1 MAIDT
6 NEIGGFISE
15 CTNVDYLRG
24 LQFHIADRLSNLG
37 AERMPSPVVEPRVS
51 RAPFGE
57 QPREPREAFEPLSS
71 GDSRAP
77 GAAFISSECAHL
89 CKRKEAPATPAS
101 LPGDAHEEVPVPEQ
115 VIVAEAG
122 VTVQASQELAKD
134 QQASECENKAF
145 TPTPSEEETVE
156 LEPLPQN
163 RVGQATPNSKPAAPP
178 Q

>member
-37 AERMPSPVVEPRVS
+37 AERMPSPVVEPRVD
-51 RAPFGE
+51 
-57 QPREPREAFEPLSS
+57 FEPLFFE
-71 GDSRAP
+71 DSTPGTTAGVP
-77 GAAFISSECAHL
+77 GAVFISSECAHL
-89 CKRKEAPATPAS
+89 CKRTPAVA
-101 LPGDAHEEVPVPEQ
+101 PGDTQVPVPEPT
-115 VIVAEAG
+115 IDAEAG
-122 VTVQASQELAKD
+122 VTVHASLELAKD

-145 TPTPSEEETVE
+145 TPTPSEEESVE

-163 RVGQATPNSKPAAPP
+163 RAGQATPNDKPAAPP
-178 Q
+178 V